1 MDPTFVSWKG
11 GAVCSTFLHLFMSM
25 VRRIYIYICMYI
37 DNYIETVTRTDSGN
51 IGFWK
56 GGMDTQER
64 MDGEW
69 DTSREC

>member
-25 VRRIYIYICMYI
+25 VRRIY
-37 DNYIETVTRTDSGN
+37 NYIETVTRTDSGN